1 MSDLNGSAVLNGST
15 ASGQVN
21 LLGWILW
28 RCVSLPS
35 GARCQDSAAFPEPIS
50 GDGGE
55 T

>member
-1 MSDLNGSAVLNGST
+1 MSGLNGSAVLNGSI

-21 LLGWILW
+21 HRGWILW
-28 RCVSLPS
+28 RCV
-35 GARCQDSAAFPEPIS
+35 CQDSAAFPEPIS